1 MDCGETIHLKFL
13 IHIVLF
19 IAFYIAG
26 GTAFA
31 GQRPVPPTDLLE
43 QLPRSAD
50 SLKTNTTEST
60 GLEGPVK
67 YRAERISFSVKERKT
82 LLEKNVRIE
91 YQNMTL
97 QAGRVV
103 IDWDR
108 NYMVATGIADS
119 TDSLGNSVYSGLP
132 IFTEKGNEPISGIQ
146 LEYDF
151 KHQRGKV
158 LEGRT
163 EMEPGY
169 YKGKQIK
176 KIGKKT
182 LLVRDGYFT
191 SCDSIEHPHYYFKAN
206 KMRIIVKK
214 RAVAKP
220 IYMYIADIPV
230 FALPFGVFPMER
242 GRRSGIIIP
251 KFGTSSYGG
260 NYLKRFGYYFAASQY
275 WDATLLGHF
284 YERTG
289 TAYEGELR
297 YKKRYSFSGNVNGKY
312 APKDVTTGKKIS
324 RWSLNFSHNQTL
336 GSTASL
342 NARGNFVSDR
352 TFLQN
357 FSDNLRD
364 RLNQVLS
371 TNVTFSKRWPASK
384 NSLTMNIRRT
394 ENLQNGNLD
403 YTLPRISFNHTSSA
417 LFPDGGKS
425 GEKHWYNNIY
435 YGYGSNFLYQ
445 GSKTFQE
452 ADSSFLRTTQS
463 AWQHTA
469 NLSLNQKLFKYFKY
483 SLGTRLEELWVP
495 EYYNYTWVDSLNS
508 ATKEKV
514 KAFKPRH
521 VIGSTSLNVSTTIY
535 GLFEIPFIPL
545 KVIRHKMDPRIG
557 VNFTPDLSRPEYGY
571 VQTFRDSSGRTVR
584 YDRFAGNA
592 FNSPTP
598 TRESRNI
605 SISVNNLFQGKIIKD
620 GEERKIDLFSWN
632 VGTNYNFLKDSLR
645 WNDLSS
651 SVQAKASKNID
662 FTLGA
667 THSLYKRTRRG
678 SGRRDEFVWSEGFAL
693 PRLVRIHMNAS
704 IHLAPQGKKEKE
716 ETAEEKETPAEED
729 ITRDPMMEGLK
740 NLEIPWDL
748 NFRINYTMARSNI
761 QNIQKRLTAD
771 LNGRIQLTR
780 NWRVDYTANFD
791 LIKKEIDHQNFRV
804 YRDLHCWEMSFT
816 WAPNPAYSVFSFEI
830 RIKEPVLKDI
840 KLTKSSGGQRPF

>member
-1 MDCGETIHLKFL
+1 MKFSVHIVFL
-13 IHIVLF
+13 ITL
-19 IAFYIAG
+19 YLAG
-26 GTAFA
+26 GVTLA
-31 GQRPVPPTDLLE
+31 QVKLE
-43 QLPRSAD
+43 PLPDSLQLRTRITD
-50 SLKTNTTEST
+50 SLKTTGTESS

-67 YRAERISFSVKERKT
+67 YRAERISFSVKGRKT

-97 QAGRVV
+97 QAGRVI

-119 TDSLGNSVYSGLP
+119 TDSLGKPVYTELP

-158 LEGRT
+158 FEGRT
-163 EMEPGY
+163 KMEPGY
-169 YKGKQIK
+169 YKGREIK

-191 SCDSIEHPHYYFKAN
+191 SCDSIEHPHYYFKAD
-206 KMRIIVKK
+206 KMRILVKK

-260 NYLKRFGYYFAASQY
+260 NYLKKFGYYFAASQY
-275 WDATLLGHF
+275 WDATLLAHF

-297 YKKRYSFSGNVNGKY
+297 YKKRYAFNGYVTGQY
-312 APKDVTTGKKIS
+312 APKDVTTGEKIS
-324 RWSLNFSHNQTL
+324 RWSLRFSHNQTI
-336 GSTASL
+336 GETASL
-342 NARGNFVSDR
+342 NASGNFVSDR

-371 TNVTFSKRWPASK
+371 TNVTFSKRWPSAK

-394 ENLQNGNLD
+394 ENLQNGDLD
-403 YTLPRISFNHTSSA
+403 YTLPRVSFSHTSSA
-417 LFPDGGKS
+417 LFPATGGSS
-425 GEKHWYNNIY
+425 GKKHWYNDIY
-435 YGYGSNFLYQ
+435 YGYKSNFVYQ

-452 ADSSFLRTTQS
+452 ADSSFLRTTKS

-469 NLSLNQKLFKYFKY
+469 NLSLNRKIFKYFKY
-483 SLGTRLEELWVP
+483 SLGTRMEELWVP
-495 EYYNYTWVDSLNS
+495 EYYNYTWVDSLNT

-521 VIGSTSLNVSTTIY
+521 VIGNTSLNISTTVY

-557 VNFTPDLSRPEYGY
+557 INFTPDLSRPEYGY

-584 YDRFAGNA
+584 FDRFAGNA

-620 GEERKIDLFSWN
+620 GEEKKIDLFSWN
-632 VGTNYNFLKDSLR
+632 VSTNYNFLKDSLR
-645 WNDLSS
+645 WNDLTSR
-651 SVQAKASKNID
+651 VQAKAAKNID
-662 FTLGA
+662 FTLSA
-667 THSLYKRTRRG
+667 THSLYKIGHQGT
-678 SGRRDEFVWSEGFAL
+678 GRRDEFIWSDGFAL
-693 PRLVRIHMNAS
+693 PRLVRMQMNAG
-704 IHLAPQGKKEKE
+704 IRLAPPQKKKD
-716 ETAEEKETPAEED
+716 EEKPAEEEIPEEPD
-729 ITRDPMMEGLK
+729 NTRDPMMEGLK
-740 NLEIPWDL
+740 NFELPWDL
-748 NFRINYTMARSNI
+748 NIRVVYSMDRSNI
-761 QNIQKRLTAD
+761 NNINKRLTAD

-780 NWRVDYTANFD
+780 NWRVDYSANFD
-791 LIKKEIDHQNFRV
+791 LIKKEINYQNFRI